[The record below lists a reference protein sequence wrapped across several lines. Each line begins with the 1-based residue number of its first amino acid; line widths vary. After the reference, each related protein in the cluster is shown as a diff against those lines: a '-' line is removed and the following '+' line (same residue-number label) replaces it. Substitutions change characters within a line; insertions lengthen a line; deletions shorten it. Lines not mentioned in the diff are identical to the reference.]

1 MSTFI
6 IAEAG
11 VNHNGSLA
19 MAKQLVDVAKQA
31 GADAVKF
38 QTFKSEN
45 LVTKSAQQ
53 ATYQV
58 ENLGESTSQYE
69 MLKKLELSFAEFV
82 ELKKYCDEKNIDFL
96 STPFDLE
103 SVDFLIDQ
111 LQMEMVKIPS
121 GELTNSPF
129 IYEIAT
135 KRKPM
140 IISTGMATIDEIHE
154 ALSMVAFGLA
164 HKCDMELEQ
173 IKTYYGTDEAKKLLK
188 KYVTVLHCTTEYPAS
203 YDTINLHAM
212 EQLKKTFGVKVGLS
226 DHSQGISVSIAA
238 VALGAEVIEK
248 HFTLDQSLD
257 GPDHIASLNP
267 EELCTMIV
275 QIRQVEQSL
284 GNGVKQPSQNE
295 LKNRI
300 PVRKSLVAR
309 GSIAKGELF
318 TNHNL
323 TVKRPGNGMS
333 PSYYWK
339 LLGQVSSKT
348 YSEDDLI
355 DE

>member
-11 VNHNGSLA
+11 VNHNGSLT
-19 MAKQLVDVAKQA
+19 MAKQLVDVARQA

-38 QTFKSEN
+38 QTFKAEN
-45 LVTKSAQQ
+45 LVTKTAQQ

-69 MLKKLELSFAEFV
+69 MLKKLELSFEEFV
-82 ELKKYCDEKNIDFL
+82 ELKKYCEEKNINFL

-103 SVDFLIDQ
+103 SVDFLIDD

-140 IISTGMATIDEIHE
+140 VISTGMATIDEIHE

-164 HKCDMELEQ
+164 HKSDMELAQ
-173 IKTYYGTDEAKKLLK
+173 IQAYYGTDEAKELLR

-203 YDTINLHAM
+203 YDTINLCAM
-212 EQLKKTFGVKVGLS
+212 EQLKEEFGVKVGLS

-267 EELCTMIV
+267 EELCDMIL

-300 PVRKSLVAR
+300 PARKSLVAK
-309 GSIAKGELF
+309 GAIAKGQVF
-318 TNHNL
+318 TSHNL

-333 PSYYWK
+333 PSYYWQ
-339 LLGQVSSKT
+339 LLGKVSSKS